1 MGKGSVLINLSGR
14 GDKDMDYIIEK
25 LGFAETAIIRPLTS
39 DSEAALNE
47 VTEYKSLDV

>member
-1 MGKGSVLINLSGR
+1 LSDGLQILKEDVDAANAAYCNDMAINC
-14 GDKDMDYIIEK
+14 
-25 LGFAETAIIRPLTS
+25 PLTS